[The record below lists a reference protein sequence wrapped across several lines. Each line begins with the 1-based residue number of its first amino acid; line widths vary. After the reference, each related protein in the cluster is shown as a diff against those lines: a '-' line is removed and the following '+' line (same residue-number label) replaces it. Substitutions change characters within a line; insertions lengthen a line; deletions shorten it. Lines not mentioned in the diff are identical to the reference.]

1 MLIQI
6 QEDEFVDKFDLHR
19 RPFNFSVYGRRALYQ
34 YLTDMEDCSGIDM
47 IINIHELCMSFYEI
61 DLSDVERVSREYPDC
76 DITDIKSSKKWF
88 ESNYEVIDIP
98 ELPDSI
104 IIKV

>member
-1 MLIQI
+1 MLMQI
-6 QEDEFVDKFDLHR
+6 NEEEFVDKFDLHR
-19 RPFNFSVYGRRALYQ
+19 RPFNFSVNGRRALYR
-34 YLTDMEDCSGIDM
+34 YLTDIEDRCCTDM
-47 IINIHELCMSFYEI
+47 IINIQELCLSFYEI
-61 DLSDVERVSREYPDC
+61 NLSDVEKVSREYPDC

-98 ELPDSI
+98 EYPHWI